1 MKKYRIEIYQERAE
15 HDLITNVIKISS
27 DQSIAA
33 IRRRYEE
40 FYPENLV
47 KIVEVTEEQG
57 ENKK

>member
-27 DQSIAA
+27 DQSIVA
-33 IRRRYEE
+33 IRQRYEE

>member
-1 MKKYRIEIYQERAE
+1 MKKYRIEIYRVRAE
-15 HDLITNVIKISS
+15 YDLIINVIKISS

-40 FYPENLV
+40 FYPENAV
-47 KIVEVTEEQG
+47 KIIEVTEEQG